1 MYKKFILNNRG
12 EEFHIIRNRVIV
24 SSLIVLFLLF
34 LTLARIFYLQIL
46 EHDHFTTLSQ
56 HNRVKVLPIAPIRGL
71 IYSRDGVL
79 LADNHPSFS
88 LEIIPERVDDMEKL
102 LADFQA
108 LISINEDDVL
118 RFKKLVKRKRLFESI
133 PLRFNLT
140 ETEVAI
146 LSVNLHKFSGA
157 DILARLNRYY
167 PHGKEVVHSIG
178 YVGRIDEE
186 ELKRVDVSNYSGTT
200 HIGKLGVEKSYED
213 ILHGKVGYQQVEVNA
228 QGRII
233 RVLDRQAPE
242 AGKNVNLSL
251 DLGLQKVANESLAG
265 RKGAIVA
272 MDPNNGEVLALVSSP
287 AYDPNLFVN
296 GIDTRSYK
304 ALLNAKD
311 KPLINRAI
319 NGRYPPGSTIKPF
332 LGLVALESGIKEEH
346 EDVWCPGWYS
356 LKGSEHRYRDWK
368 KQGHGRADLSFA
380 IMQSCDVYFYT
391 LAHEMGINRIHK
403 HLSQFGFGQRTGI
416 DVNGESSALLPS
428 REWKKRALK
437 QPWYPGETLI
447 VGIGQGYTLTTPLQL
462 VTATS
467 ALASYGKLL
476 KPRLVKSIK
485 DPIKQKENLLSTALV
500 NKVPIKDKN
509 HWETVIKAM
518 VDVVHGARGTARRSG
533 LNAAYKF
540 AGKTGTAQV
549 IGIAQ
554 DEEYEKEELAE
565 KFHDHAWF
573 IAFAPAEAPKIAV
586 AILVENG
593 GSGSRSAAPIAR
605 QLFDQYL
612 LKKPLGTGEY

>member
-1 MYKKFILNNRG
+1 MYKKYILNNRG
-12 EEFHIIRNRVIV
+12 EELQIIRNRIIV
-24 SSLIVLFLLF
+24 SSLLVLLILL
-34 LTLARIFYLQIL
+34 LILARVFYLQIL

-56 HNRVKVLPIAPIRGL
+56 HNRLKVLPIAPIRGL

-79 LADNHPSFS
+79 LADNHASFS
-88 LEIIPERVDDMEKL
+88 LEIIPERVDDMESL
-102 LADFQA
+102 LSDLRN
-108 LISINEDDVL
+108 LIEINEDEL
-118 RFKKLVKRKRLFESI
+118 SRFRKLVKKKRLFESI
-133 PLRFNLT
+133 PLHFNLT

-146 LSVNLHKFSGA
+146 LSVNLHKYSGV
-157 DILARLNRYY
+157 DIIARLNRYY

-186 ELKRVDVSNYSGTT
+186 ELKQVDVSNYSGTT

-233 RVLDRQAPE
+233 RVLDRQPPE
-242 AGKNVNLSL
+242 AGKNIYLSL
-251 DLGLQKVANESLAG
+251 DLGLQKVANQALAG

-272 MDPNNGEVLALVSSP
+272 MDPTNGEVLAFVSSP

-296 GIDTRSYK
+296 GIDTKSYK
-304 ALLNAKD
+304 ALLSAKD
-311 KPLINRAI
+311 KPLINRVL
-319 NGRYPPGSTIKPF
+319 NGKYPPGSTIKPF
-332 LGLVALESGIKEEH
+332 LGLMALESGVIDDH
-346 EDVWCPGWYS
+346 ENVWCPGWYS
-356 LKGSEHRYRDWK
+356 LKGSKHRYRDWK
-368 KQGHGRADLSFA
+368 KQGHGQVDLSYA

-403 HLSQFGFGQRTGI
+403 LLAQFGFGKKTGI
-416 DVNGESSALLPS
+416 DIGGESSALLPS

-447 VGIGQGYTLTTPLQL
+447 VGIGQGYFLATPLQL
-462 VTATS
+462 AAATS
-467 ALASYGKLL
+467 ALANYGKLM
-476 KPRLVKSIK
+476 KPRLVKSIR
-485 DPIKQKENLLSTALV
+485 DPNTQKEDVLSAELV
-500 NKVPIKDKN
+500 NKLPIKEKQN
-509 HWETVIKAM
+509 WQTVIKAM
-518 VDVVHGARGTARRSG
+518 IDVVHGARGTARRSG
-533 LNAAYKF
+533 LDAAYEF

-549 IGIAQ
+549 VGIAQ
-554 DEEYEKEELAE
+554 DEKYDKDELSE

-573 IAFAPAEAPKIAV
+573 IAFAPASAPRIAV

-605 QLFDQYL
+605 KLFDQYL
-612 LKKPLGTGEY
+612 LKKAAEAG